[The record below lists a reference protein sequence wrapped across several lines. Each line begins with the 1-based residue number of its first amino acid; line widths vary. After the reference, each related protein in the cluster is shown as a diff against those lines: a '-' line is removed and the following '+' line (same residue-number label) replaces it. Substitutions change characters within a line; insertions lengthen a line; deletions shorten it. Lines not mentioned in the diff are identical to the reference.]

1 MELHQVI
8 KKILITEKSN
18 MDREAANKYHFEVNR
33 KANKVEIGSAVEK
46 LFKVKVADV
55 RVLHVLGKKKRTG
68 KVTGQKSS
76 WKKAI
81 VTLAAGSRIE
91 IAEGV

>member
-1 MELHQVI
+1 MEVHQVI
-8 KKILITEKSN
+8 KKIVITEKSTTA
-18 MDREAANKYHFEVNR
+18 REESNKYFFEVDR
-33 KANKVEIGSAVEK
+33 KANKVEISKAVEK

-55 RVLHVLGKKKRTG
+55 RVLNVLGKKKRMG
-68 KVTGQKSS
+68 RIVGQKSS

-81 VTLAAGSRIE
+81 VTLAAGNRIE

>member
-1 MELHQVI
+1 MEVHYII
-8 KKILITEKSN
+8 KKILVTEKSTAA
-18 MDREAANKYHFEVNR
+18 REKSNKYFFEVDR
-33 KANKVEIGSAVEK
+33 KANKMEISKAVEK

-55 RVLHVLGKKKRTG
+55 RVLHVLGKKKRLGRIIG
-68 KVTGQKSS
+68 KKSS

-91 IAEGV
+91 IAESV

>member
-1 MELHQVI
+1 MELHQII
-8 KKILITEKSN
+8 KKILVTEKSTAA
-18 MDREAANKYHFEVNR
+18 REKANKYFFEVDR
-33 KANKVEIGSAVEK
+33 KANKMEISKAVEK

-55 RVLHVLGKKKRTG
+55 RVLHVLGKKKRLGRIMG
-68 KVTGQKSS
+68 KKSS

-91 IAEGV
+91 IAESV

>member
-1 MELHQVI
+1 MELHQII

-18 MDREAANKYHFEVNR
+18 LDRETANKYHFEVNR
-33 KANKVEIGSAVEK
+33 KANKVEIGHAVEK

-55 RVLHVLGKKKRTG
+55 RVFHVLGKKKRMG
-68 KVTGQKSS
+68 KAVGQKSS

-81 VTLAAGSRIE
+81 VTLAEGNRIE
-91 IAEGV
+91 VAEGV